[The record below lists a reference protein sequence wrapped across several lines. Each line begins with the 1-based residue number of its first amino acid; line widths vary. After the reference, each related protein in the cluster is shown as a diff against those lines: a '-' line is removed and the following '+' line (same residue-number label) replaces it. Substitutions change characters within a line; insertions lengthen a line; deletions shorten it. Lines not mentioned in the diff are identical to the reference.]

1 MADVTFAKD
10 FNPRS
15 RSKSSIKKAESSDSS
30 SSSEALERRPKPPKR
45 QNSVSE
51 VPPQKRLK
59 ERSEPEPANVKVDN
73 VRLASSNTLDVL
85 FQIDQKEATT
95 KYDRKPRS
103 LLYNIAPQSSSHLE
117 KLLISTTMNGDI
129 HMWNSKTRKIMST
142 VRKADLQIDSWAE
155 DICWATPDTLA
166 VAVNQR
172 DKIKEDR
179 QLCLVNILDNEKVSI
194 WLFQAVSDLAD
205 A

>member
-1 MADVTFAKD
+1 
-10 FNPRS
+10 
-15 RSKSSIKKAESSDSS
+15 
-30 SSSEALERRPKPPKR
+30 
-45 QNSVSE
+45 
-51 VPPQKRLK
+51 
-59 ERSEPEPANVKVDN
+59 
-73 VRLASSNTLDVL
+73 
-85 FQIDQKEATT
+85 
-95 KYDRKPRS
+95 
-103 LLYNIAPQSSSHLE
+103 
-117 KLLISTTMNGDI
+117 
-129 HMWNSKTRKIMST
+129 MWNSKTRKIMST

-205 A
+205 AWLLISFEKYQSSVQPMDEKPHHKGISAIATVDFDENSDGKASASFVTGGFDHNLVCAILATYQVWFFALTLLL